1 MDTLISDGGKYEISK
16 RVTDLLRS
24 LFIKDYQSEPYHQHQ
39 NKAAENRFGLAKT
52 LHQYCHEHL
61 WLSCLLLVAMFAV
74 HLCCPQPFGIPNS
87 SGHSAQSKLWKELL
101 QTLVSFFTSLF
112 MSLSTTGL
120 TLLSL
125 TSTFLHHPM
134 KRRVIGLALL
144 TTKVTLSPG
153 ESLLRTLKRSSLD
166 LVLEV
171 PSGPQQTSVLH
182 HLQGRGPHF
191 LFPIPYPQHSQLSLP
206 LDPLDESNPTF
217 EHFVNS
223 QSGEDED
230 NPIPM
235 TNIDIPNLL
244 GRSFSSTT

>member
-1 MDTLISDGGKYEISK
+1 MNTSGCPACCW
-16 RVTDLLRS
+16 LLC
-24 LFIKDYQSEPYHQHQ
+24 L
-39 NKAAENRFGLAKT
+39 
-52 LHQYCHEHL
+52 QYTCVVLNH
-61 WLSCLLLVAMFAV
+61 
-74 HLCCPQPFGIPNS
+74 FGIPTLQ
-87 SGHSAQSKLWKELL
+87 GICPVKLWKELL

-191 LFPIPYPQHSQLSLP
+191 LFLFPILNNLNFLCHLILLMNQ
-206 LDPLDESNPTF
+206 T
-217 EHFVNS
+217 HF
-223 QSGEDED
+223 
-230 NPIPM
+230 
-235 TNIDIPNLL
+235 
-244 GRSFSSTT
+244 